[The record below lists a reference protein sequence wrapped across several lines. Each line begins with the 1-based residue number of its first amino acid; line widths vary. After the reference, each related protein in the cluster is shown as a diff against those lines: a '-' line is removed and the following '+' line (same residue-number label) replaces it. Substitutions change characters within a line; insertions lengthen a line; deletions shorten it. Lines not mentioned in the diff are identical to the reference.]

1 MDSSVRDGRGYP
13 FVVGPL
19 CASCG
24 VPVEEFR
31 IYLLKHG
38 DVGVDMKCHGK
49 LQRVKLTH
57 KEIAE
62 TTQIVAFVKSNDFK
76 KVAS

>member
-1 MDSSVRDGRGYP
+1 M
-13 FVVGPL
+13 VGPL
-19 CASCG
+19 CSSCN

-31 IYLLKHG
+31 IYLEKDGH
-38 DVGVDMKCHGK
+38 VGVDMRCHGK

-57 KEIAE
+57 KEISE
-62 TTQIVAFVKSNDFK
+62 TTQIVAFVRSNDFK